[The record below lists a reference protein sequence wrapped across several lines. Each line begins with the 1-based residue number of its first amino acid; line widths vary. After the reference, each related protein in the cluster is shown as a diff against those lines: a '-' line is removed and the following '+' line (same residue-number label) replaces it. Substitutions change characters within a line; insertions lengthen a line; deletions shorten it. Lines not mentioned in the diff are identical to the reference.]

1 LRRAGLQNLGAM
13 LWRRLKN
20 LRNLILT
27 RQHNDAKVIRAI
39 AQQIAGG
46 FLD

>member
-1 LRRAGLQNLGAM
+1 M

-27 RQHNDAKVIRAI
+27 RQHNDSKVIQAI

-46 FLD
+46 FWIKKLDWCPTNP